1 MEWLNDSLL
10 GALIILK
17 YMVWLRPQQFDSFIK
32 DLRKTAFLVREL
44 KLVSELSWVI
54 VMKRL
59 VSFCY
64 FLQATLF

>member
-1 MEWLNDSLL
+1 MERLKNGLI
-10 GALIILK
+10 GALISLK

-32 DLRKTAFLVREL
+32 DLRKIAFLVREL
-44 KLVSELSWVI
+44 KLVFELSCAI

-64 FLQATLF
+64 FLQATPF

>member
-1 MEWLNDSLL
+1 MERLKNGLI
-10 GALIILK
+10 GALISLK

-44 KLVSELSWVI
+44 KLVSELSWAI
-54 VMKRL
+54 VMNRL
-59 VSFCY
+59 VSFGY